1 MRLVRVVSGCVQYI
15 LVCNFQNPNNHNMSY
30 FPPFFSD
37 ISENPFKASMFAPL
51 LSLPFPSPE
60 LSARRESGCF
70 LSCLTG
76 CGCRVRSQAH
86 ARQSIGLTVQMAP
99 RSVLAFAGAVPLGL
113 HGATLGKSSVRPS
126 VAAPARCASRTIVR
140 AVVTGDASVAVNGLE
155 DSVSSE
161 SSISSFKEVEAIIE
175 LAKEFE
181 LADLRLVDNGVTVE
195 ISMPGGRGFKD
206 GALKEIPQP
215 PAAPA
220 TSYVQAP
227 VAYETIAEAPI
238 EDEEE
243 EEFGDDEDE
252 EADSPAMEEADEDG
266 IYPSDF
272 VVTSNRVGFFFSGGK
287 GKPPLANVDD
297 HVAFN
302 QPVCIIEQLG
312 QQYVYLA
319 EVSGT
324 VVKILV
330 EDGDP
335 IMYGTKVM
343 VIRPD

>member
-1 MRLVRVVSGCVQYI
+1 
-15 LVCNFQNPNNHNMSY
+15 
-30 FPPFFSD
+30 
-37 ISENPFKASMFAPL
+37 
-51 LSLPFPSPE
+51 
-60 LSARRESGCF
+60 
-70 LSCLTG
+70 
-76 CGCRVRSQAH
+76 
-86 ARQSIGLTVQMAP
+86 MAP
-99 RSVLAFAGAVPLGL
+99 PSVLAFAGAVPLGL
-113 HGATLGKSSVRPS
+113 HGVTVGASRVRPS
-126 VAAPARCASRTIVR
+126 VATPARCASRTIVR
-140 AVVTGDASVAVNGLE
+140 AVATGDASVKVDGLE
-155 DSVSSE
+155 DGATSE

-181 LADLRLVDNGVTVE
+181 LADLRLEDNGVTVE

-215 PAAPA
+215 PAAAPGP
-220 TSYVQAP
+220 SYVQAP
-227 VAYETIAEAPI
+227 PVYEAIAEAPVE

-243 EEFGDDEDE
+243 EFGEDE
-252 EADSPAMEEADEDG
+252 EEDADSPATEEADEDG
-266 IYPSDF
+266 VYPSDF

-324 VVKILV
+324 VVKIFV

>member
-1 MRLVRVVSGCVQYI
+1 
-15 LVCNFQNPNNHNMSY
+15 
-30 FPPFFSD
+30 
-37 ISENPFKASMFAPL
+37 
-51 LSLPFPSPE
+51 
-60 LSARRESGCF
+60 
-70 LSCLTG
+70 
-76 CGCRVRSQAH
+76 
-86 ARQSIGLTVQMAP
+86 MAP
-99 RSVLAFAGAVPLGL
+99 RTVLAFAGALPIGL
-113 HGATLGKSSVRPS
+113 HGVTPGATRLRPS
-126 VAAPARCASRTIVR
+126 IAAPARCASRTIVR
-140 AVVTGDASVAVNGLE
+140 AVAAGDASVAVNGLE
-155 DSVSSE
+155 DSVNSE

-181 LADLRLVDNGVTVE
+181 LADLRLEDNGVTVE

-206 GALKEIPQP
+206 GDLKEIPQP
-215 PAAPA
+215 PAAAPA
-220 TSYVQAP
+220 PSYVQAP
-227 VAYETIAEAPI
+227 PSYEAVAEAAVEQD
-238 EDEEE
+238 EDEEFGE
-243 EEFGDDEDE
+243 EEDE
-252 EADSPAMEEADEDG
+252 EADDSPATEEADEDG
-266 IYPSDF
+266 VYPSDF

-324 VVKILV
+324 VVKIFV

-335 IMYGTKVM
+335 VMYGTKVM